1 MSFGWGGC
9 RHNKALKSALCLASL
24 NLENSIAPT
33 HCSILMS
40 SGYVSL
46 NYHTRQRGVRVYVHI
61 GVGFGVAC
69 SELKAIL
76 EPREAE

>member
-1 MSFGWGGC
+1 MGC
-9 RHNKALKSALCLASL
+9 
-24 NLENSIAPT
+24 PT
-33 HCSILMS
+33 RFVLGFSESGKFYS
-40 SGYVSL
+40 SNTLQHFDVLGICIL
-46 NYHTRQRGVRVYVHI
+46 NYHTRQRGVRVCVHI